1 MQYKKEDLIL
11 YVLYVFPTSLW
22 NKPLF
27 SIVTD
32 LMYRKQIGM
41 TNIYYIVWANS
52 VYFHMWCC
60 VFPL

>member
-1 MQYKKEDLIL
+1 MSCYKNIHNNFGVILQYKKEDLIL

-41 TNIYYIVWANS
+41 TNIYYIV
-52 VYFHMWCC
+52 
-60 VFPL
+60 